1 MQVGRYR
8 FVDRLAVGGMAEVFV
23 AIAQGAE
30 GFEKPVVIKR
40 MLPQL
45 AQNPRFR
52 QMFLDEAQIMLNLQ
66 HGNIVQILDMGK
78 MDTLPFLAL
87 EYVDGRDLRTVLN
100 RSQELDAPIPHG
112 LIAYVASEVC
122 RALDYAHRKQDDAGE
137 PLNIVHRDVNP
148 ANIFLSHE
156 GEVKVGDFGLAKARD
171 NLNKSD
177 AGIIKGKYSY
187 LSPEQARGHPVDHRS
202 DIYSLGTT
210 LYELTC
216 GRRPFVA
223 ASDVDVVMLIREARV
238 VPPSKLVEGFNPD
251 LEAIV
256 LRSMQEDPG
265 ARYPTAAAMRDDLNR
280 YLQSLP
286 TTPGDRELTDCLDEL
301 FAAERR
307 SNSFLIKLCPEGVL
321 PPPMAAV
328 SHAGGISKFSH
339 HAVEPLPGGGATG
352 QQPPPPARR
361 EATAHPAQ
369 SAQFQPLPL
378 PMSGASA
385 PRRRSRGGAAIAIAA
400 VLLAVAAM
408 TGALVY
414 KAATPETASLSVT
427 STPSGAEV
435 LIDGKPTGHRTP
447 ALISGLTLDLDHVVA
462 LRHPETAG
470 AHRSF
475 NFREGGRRSFEFRL
489 VYTKQALR
497 VESTPTAGDV
507 LLAGELRGQ
516 TPLTLRLERG
526 AKHVIRLRKTGY
538 LDKEI
543 LHLADRPSAA
553 LRLQLEPAVPLAAR
567 VRPRRKARRKIPRSG
582 RPAAPKPGA
591 PAAKEAPAGVLEVV
605 TKERANVYIDKRF
618 VGRTPGFRMLLPAGT
633 YQVTVS
639 PLGTNIHHRA
649 SITIRPRRTH
659 RFKVGQ

>member
-52 QMFLDEAQIMLNLQ
+52 QMFLDEARTMLNLQ

-78 MDTLPFLAL
+78 METLPFLAL

-100 RSQELDAPIPHG
+100 RSEELGTPIPHG

-137 PLNIVHRDVNP
+137 PLKIVHRDINP

-171 NLNKSD
+171 NLDKSD
-177 AGIIKGKYSY
+177 AGIIKGKFSY
-187 LSPEQARGHPVDHRS
+187 LSPEQAQGKPVDHRS

-223 ASDVDVVMLIREARV
+223 ATDVDVVMLIREARV
-238 VPPSKLVEGFNPD
+238 LPPSALVQGFNPD
-251 LEAIV
+251 LEAII
-256 LRSMQEDPG
+256 LRALQEDPA
-265 ARYPTAAAMRDDLNR
+265 ARYPTAAAMRDDLSR

-286 TTPGDRELTDCLDEL
+286 TTPGDRELTDFLDVL

-307 SNSFLIKLCPEGVL
+307 SNSFLIKLAPEGVL

-328 SHAGGISKFSH
+328 SRAGGISEFSH
-339 HAVEPLPGGGATG
+339 HAPG
-352 QQPPPPARR
+352 PAPAPGPR

-369 SAQFQPLPL
+369 AAQFQPLPT
-378 PMSGASA
+378 PMLGAAA
-385 PRRRSRGGAAIAIAA
+385 PRRGSRTGVVAVIAA
-400 VLLAVAAM
+400 LLAAAAVGA
-408 TGALVY
+408 GALIY
-414 KAATPETASLSVT
+414 RAATPETASLSVT

-435 LIDGKPTGHRTP
+435 LLDGVPTRHRTP
-447 ALISGLTLDLDHVVA
+447 ALLAGLTLDRDHVVA
-462 LRHPETAG
+462 LRHPETAV

-475 NFREGGRRSFEFRL
+475 RFHEGGRRSFEFHL
-489 VYTKQALR
+489 IYAKQVLR
-497 VESTPTAGDV
+497 VESIPPAADV

-516 TPLTLRLERG
+516 TPLTLHLERG
-526 AKHVIRLRKTGY
+526 AKHVIRLRLAGY

-543 LHLADRPSAA
+543 RHLADRPSAA
-553 LRLQLEPAVPLAAR
+553 LRLQLEPAAPVSSPAPAPAPRRSARRGPSAAAR
-567 VRPRRKARRKIPRSG
+567 G
-582 RPAAPKPGA
+582 T
-591 PAAKEAPAGVLEVV
+591 GVLEVLSRQ
-605 TKERANVYIDKRF
+605 RANVYIDTRF
-618 VGRTPGFRMLLPAGT
+618 VGRTPGFRMLLPVGT

-639 PLGTNIHHRA
+639 PLGTNTHHRA
-649 SITIRPRRTH
+649 SITIRPRGTH
-659 RFKVGQ
+659 RFKVD